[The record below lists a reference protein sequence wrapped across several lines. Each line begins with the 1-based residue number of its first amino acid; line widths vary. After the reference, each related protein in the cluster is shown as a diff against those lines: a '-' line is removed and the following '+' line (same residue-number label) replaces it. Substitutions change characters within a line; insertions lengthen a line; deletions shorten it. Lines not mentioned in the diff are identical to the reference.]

1 MKYQETEVRGV
12 PGWPMAGLELL
23 LFATSV
29 ILLIRR
35 GEAEDGWTLALA
47 LVLLAIAMI
56 FIFGF
61 CVVQPNQSAVLI
73 LFGNYKGSIK
83 ANGFWWTNPL
93 LKRHKVSLRAR
104 TLNGERLKVNDARGN
119 PIEIGAVVVWQVRD
133 TAQASFDVDD
143 YVEFVSMQSE
153 TAVRKLASSYP
164 YDGSEEA
171 ITLRG
176 ATDEINHHLQEELE
190 QRLLRAGV
198 QVIEARISHLAYAPE
213 IAGAMLQ
220 RQQAEAVVA
229 ARYKIVEG
237 AVGMVQ
243 DALHLLKEG
252 SIVELDEERRASM
265 VSNLMVVLCSD
276 HATSPVVNVGTLYH

>member
-1 MKYQETEVRGV
+1 MYQEKEVRGV
-12 PGWPMAGLELL
+12 PGWPMAGFELL
-23 LFATSV
+23 LFAAS
-29 ILLIRR
+29 IALLIRNADS
-35 GEAEDGWTLALA
+35 GNGGM
-47 LVLLAIAMI
+47 VLLALLMLAVSIV
-56 FIFGF
+56 FVFGF

-93 LKRHKVSLRAR
+93 LRRLKISLRAR
-104 TLNGERLKVNDARGN
+104 TLNGEKLKVNDARGN

-143 YVEFVSMQSE
+143 YVEFVSTQSE

-164 YDGSEEA
+164 YDGSEDA

-190 QRLLRAGV
+190 QRLARAGV

-252 SIVELDEERRASM
+252 AIVDLDEERRASM

-276 HATSPVVNVGTLYH
+276 HSTSPVVNVGTLYH

>member
-1 MKYQETEVRGV
+1 MYQEKAVRGV
-12 PGWPMAGLELL
+12 PGWPMAGLELVLFTLSIVL
-23 LFATSV
+23 LVRQENSP
-29 ILLIRR
+29 
-35 GEAEDGWTLALA
+35 DGRTLVLA
-47 LVLLAIAMI
+47 LVLLAIAI
-56 FIFGF
+56 ILIFGF

-83 ANGFWWTNPL
+83 DNGFWWTNPL
-93 LKRHKVSLRAR
+93 LKRSKISLRAR

-164 YDGSEEA
+164 YDGSEDS

-190 QRLLRAGV
+190 LRLLRAGV

-276 HATSPVVNVGTLYH
+276 NGTSPVVNVGTLYH

>member
-1 MKYQETEVRGV
+1 MYQEKVVRGL
-12 PGWPMAGLELL
+12 PGWPMAGLELM
-23 LFATSV
+23 LFAASV
-29 ILLIRR
+29 ALLVWR
-35 GEAEDGWTLALA
+35 GDSGQDGRVVVLA
-47 LVLLAIAMI
+47 LVVLAVAIL
-56 FIFGF
+56 FLFGF
-61 CVVQPNQSAVLI
+61 CIVQPNQSAVLI

-83 ANGFWWTNPL
+83 ANGFWWTHPL
-93 LKRHKVSLRAR
+93 LRRQKISLRAR
-104 TLNGERLKVNDARGN
+104 TLNGEKLKVNDARGN

-143 YVEFVSMQSE
+143 YEKFVSMQSE
-153 TAVRKLASSYP
+153 TAERKLASSYP

-190 QRLLRAGV
+190 QRLARAGV

-220 RQQAEAVVA
+220 LQQAEAVVA

-243 DALHLLKEG
+243 NALHLLREG
-252 SIVELDEERRASM
+252 SIVDLDEERRASM
-265 VSNLMVVLCSD
+265 VTNLMVVLCSH